1 MRSNIKLYLG
11 ICKLMGV
18 FRNVCVSVLCIA
30 RNHTYQHLD
39 SIIHL
44 PWGEVRSRVVKLP
57 HLTYSNSTI
66 CIFLFL
72 LI

>member
-18 FRNVCVSVLCIA
+18 FRNVCVSVLCIV
-30 RNHTYQHLD
+30 RNHTYQHFD

-44 PWGEVRSRVVKLP
+44 PWGGKFDRV
-57 HLTYSNSTI
+57 
-66 CIFLFL
+66 
-72 LI
+72 

>member
-18 FRNVCVSVLCIA
+18 FRDVCVSVLFIV
-30 RNHTYQHLD
+30 RNHTYQHFD

-44 PWGEVRSRVVKLP
+44 PWGVKFDRV
-57 HLTYSNSTI
+57 
-66 CIFLFL
+66 
-72 LI
+72 